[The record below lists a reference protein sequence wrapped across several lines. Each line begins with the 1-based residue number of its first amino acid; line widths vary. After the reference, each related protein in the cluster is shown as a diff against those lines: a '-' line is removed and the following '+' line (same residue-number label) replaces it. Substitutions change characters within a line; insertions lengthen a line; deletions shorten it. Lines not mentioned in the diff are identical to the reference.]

1 MDAVSI
7 SLRGME
13 TSAAQFTRA
22 AAATVRDS
30 LPASPAGDVS
40 PASLSTGDLN
50 SDLVGQMMA
59 VANYRANARAW
70 QAANRMMDITVNLIG

>member
-1 MDAVSI
+1 MDAISI

-22 AAATVRDS
+22 AADTVRDT
-30 LPASPAGDVS
+30 LPASTGSVS
-40 PASLSTGDLN
+40 PATLSTGDVN

>member
-1 MDAVSI
+1 MTI

-30 LPASPAGDVS
+30 MPMSVVS
-40 PASLSTGDLN
+40 PASLSGGDLN
-50 SDLVGQMMA
+50 ADLVGQMMSLA
-59 VANYRANARAW
+59 SYRANARAW
-70 QAANRMMDITVNLIG
+70 ATANAMTKVTIDLIG

>member
-1 MDAVSI
+1 MDAISI

-22 AAATVRDS
+22 AADTVRDT
-30 LPASPAGDVS
+30 LPASTGAVS
-40 PASLSTGDLN
+40 PATLSTGDVN
-50 SDLVGQMMA
+50 ADLVGQMMA